1 MGVVA
6 VVEQEHQEDE
16 EDQEP
21 EMTPKADSKN
31 ESVTIDS
38 KPR

>member
-6 VVEQEHQEDE
+6 VVEQEHQEVE
-16 EDQEP
+16 EDQAP
-21 EMTPKADSKN
+21 EMTPNADSKN
-31 ESVTIDS
+31 ESVTIGS